1 MLRNGECEL
10 HGDAAEDAE
19 GADEQSG
26 HPAPGPSYHVFKNH
40 VWDRLPMQRCIFLQK
55 SIFFHEPQKW
65 PCTGIQGHLVPG

>member
-1 MLRNGECEL
+1 MGKEERKMYLIQMLRNGECEL

-40 VWDRLPMQRCIFLQK
+40 VWDRLPMLPLIDFYVL
-55 SIFFHEPQKW
+55 HV
-65 PCTGIQGHLVPG
+65 GA